1 MEAREIKK
9 LRKRFIAIAMTSI
22 VLVMVFIAVT
32 ACVLMVAYSR
42 SQVNRSLDIVVRNY
56 DNAIEKAN
64 ESGTTPL
71 PANFSDLFT
80 ADDKNFDPSESF
92 EGRPFYG
99 FSLLRSGLLQ
109 GTRVFTVEFNQDNEA
124 VRVHIM
130 NLDSLSDDEALALAR
145 NANSTG
151 NARGHFGI
159 YFYRNAELSNGNT
172 LTVCINNQDV
182 IYLMLTAFSFAVLVF
197 ILGFLITFLLVRLL
211 SWRAIQPAIENS
223 KRQKEFIT
231 NASHELK
238 TPLAV
243 IKANTEFIEMTD
255 KESEWTKST
264 LEQVDRMDGLIRN
277 LVMISRDSEQE
288 TEVESEC
295 DLSSIITETL
305 GSFEALAKQ
314 KGLTLSGT
322 ITPDTKIIFDS
333 SAVRMLVSVLIDNAI
348 KYCDEG
354 GEVAVRLSPGKK
366 KNSALL
372 FVSNTFKDGE
382 KVDYRRFFDRFYRSD
397 ESHSQ
402 SEKQS
407 GYGIGLSVAESIAQ
421 RHSGSIDASFKDGF
435 ITFTVNLI
443 GKKSL

>member
-22 VLVMVFIAVT
+22 VLVMLFIAIT

-42 SQVNRSLDIVVRNY
+42 GQVNRSLDIVVRNY
-56 DNAIEKAN
+56 DSAIEKAH
-64 ESGTTPL
+64 ESGTAPL
-71 PANFSDLFT
+71 PANFSDLFS
-80 ADDKNFDPSESF
+80 ADDEYFDSAESF

-109 GTRVFTVEFNQDNEA
+109 GTRVFTVEFNENDEA

-151 NARGHFGI
+151 NERGHFGI
-159 YFYRNAELSNGNT
+159 YFYRNAKLSNGNT

-182 IYLMLTAFSFAVLVF
+182 IYLMLTAFSFALLVF

-223 KRQKEFIT
+223 ERQKKFIT

-288 TEVESEC
+288 TDVESEC
-295 DLSSIITETL
+295 DISAITTETA
-305 GSFEALAKQ
+305 GSFESLAKRRN
-314 KGLTLSGT
+314 
-322 ITPDTKIIFDS
+322 ITFSKVIDPEVKIIFDS
-333 SAVRMLVSVLIDNAI
+333 SAARMLASVLIDNAI
-348 KYCDEG
+348 KYCDEA
-354 GEVAVRLSPGKK
+354 GEIILKLSPGKK
-366 KNSALL
+366 KNTALL
-372 FVSNTFKDGE
+372 SVSNTFRDGE
-382 KVDYRRFFDRFYRSD
+382 KVDYKRFFDRFYRSD

-402 SEKQS
+402 TEKQS
-407 GYGIGLSVAESIAQ
+407 GYGIGLSVAESIAG
-421 RHSGSIDASFKDGF
+421 RHSGSIDASFKDGM
-435 ITFTVNLI
+435 ITFTVNLV
-443 GKKSL
+443 GRR